1 MSDSLIRIKEVE
13 ARIGIKKSMLYDHIK
28 KGLIVGA
35 IRIGDRAV
43 AFLSSEIDAIV
54 AARIAGKSDDE
65 IRELVK
71 TLTAKRQQLADEI
84 LEAS

>member
-1 MSDSLIRIKEVE
+1 MSDSLIRIKAVE
-13 ARIGIKKSMLYDHIK
+13 ARLGIKKSMLYDHIK

-43 AFLSSEIDAIV
+43 AFLSAEIDAIV

-65 IRELVK
+65 IRDLVK
-71 TLTAKRQQLADEI
+71 TLMANRQKIADKILTAA
-84 LEAS
+84 